1 MIASKQLQT
10 APMQDVM
17 ATWENVTSDSVS
29 IDLEVEDEGL
39 EEKMNNLFDY
49 SYVVNLKSTKE
60 LGDYVNSVETTD
72 DTVK

>member
-49 SYVVNLKSTKE
+49 SYVVHLKSTKE
-60 LGDYVNSVETTD
+60 LGNHVNSVETTGE
-72 DTVK
+72 TVK